1 MANFNKRL
9 LDIANQVEKLSADL
23 AATIPTLKTDDD
35 RKDVREISDY
45 LFNLQSKFRYNC
57 SAIIEDIWEDDNN
70 D

>member
-1 MANFNKRL
+1 MADFNKRL

-23 AATIPTLKTDDD
+23 AAAIPTLKYDD

-45 LFNLQSKFRYNC
+45 LFNLQSKLRYNC

>member
-9 LDIANQVEKLSADL
+9 LDIANQVKKLSADL

-35 RKDVREISDY
+35 RKDAREISDY
-45 LFNLQSKFRYNC
+45 LFNLQSKLRYNC

>member
-23 AATIPTLKTDDD
+23 AATIPTLKTDND

-45 LFNLQSKFRYNC
+45 LFNLQSKLRYNC

>member
-9 LDIANQVEKLSADL
+9 LNIANQVEKLSADL
-23 AATIPTLKTDDD
+23 AAAIPTLKHDDD

-45 LFNLQSKFRYNC
+45 LFNLQSKLRYNY

>member
-45 LFNLQSKFRYNC
+45 LFNLQSKLRYNC

-70 D
+70 E

>member
-1 MANFNKRL
+1 MTDFNKRL

-23 AATIPTLKTDDD
+23 AAATPTLKYDDD

-45 LFNLQSKFRYNC
+45 LFNLQSKLRYNC
-57 SAIIEDIWEDDNN
+57 SAIIENIWEDDNN